1 MVNRRP
7 LETGSDGTVTN
18 AILSQRM
25 HSLIEL
31 ANAKMPFGKYKDRY
45 LTDLPEAYLIW
56 FRQRGVPA
64 GSLGRMMEAMYEI
77 KVNGL
82 EKMVRQVRDLRSV
95 QMERDAAAKD
105 AESS

>member
-1 MVNRRP
+1 MTNGRP
-7 LETGSDGTVTN
+7 PETASDGTVPN
-18 AILSQRM
+18 AILFQRM

-31 ANAKMPFGKYKDRY
+31 ANANMPFGKYKDRY
-45 LTDLPEAYLIW
+45 LTDLPEAYLIG

-82 EKMVRQVRDLRSV
+82 EKMVRQVRDLRSA
-95 QMERDAAAKD
+95 QAERDAVAKD

>member
-1 MVNRRP
+1 MANRRP
-7 LETGSDGTVTN
+7 PETASDGTVPN
-18 AILSQRM
+18 AILSQIM

-56 FRQRGVPA
+56 FRQRGVPS

-82 EKMVRQVRDLRSV
+82 EKMVRQVRDLRPV
-95 QMERDAAAKD
+95 QTERDAAAKD

>member
-1 MVNRRP
+1 
-7 LETGSDGTVTN
+7 
-18 AILSQRM
+18 M